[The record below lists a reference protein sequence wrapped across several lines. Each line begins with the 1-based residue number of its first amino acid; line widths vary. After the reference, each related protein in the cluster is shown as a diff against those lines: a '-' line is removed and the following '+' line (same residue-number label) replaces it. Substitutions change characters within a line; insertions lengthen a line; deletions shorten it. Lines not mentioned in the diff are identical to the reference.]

1 MRAGQRASAE
11 DDCADRAC
19 RGGIVNAH
27 EAAPR
32 LFLNGHFRN
41 DGNPHASAH
50 HAQKAAE
57 LAALKNNLRV
67 QTGPIARR
75 NGCIAEAVAIAQ
87 EQKGLGAQ
95 VFQRKRAARG

>member
-11 DDCADRAC
+11 DDGADRA
-19 RGGIVNAH
+19 RGGGIVNAH

-32 LFLNGHFRN
+32 LFIDRHFRN
-41 DGNPHASAH
+41 DGNAHAGAH
-50 HAQKAAE
+50 HTQKAAE

-67 QTGPIARR
+67 QTGAIARR

-95 VFQRKRAARG
+95 VFQRKGAAGG